1 MVSTGKAGS
10 IEMALQGHVNI
21 CGSGSS
27 NGISCCIQAGTAVHV
42 DNYFDYL
49 WVHRTP
55 LPMGLHCQNPLI
67 IGAKSSK
74 GPQTPAT
81 GAASSVLP
89 DDPFTL
95 KRPPTQWFY
104 KRKEL
109 NSNVVALF
117 NRPMA

>member
-10 IEMALQGHVNI
+10 IEMALQGCGNI

-27 NGISCCIQAGTAVHV
+27 NGIPCCIQAGTAVHM

-49 WVHRTP
+49 WVHRMP
-55 LPMGLHCQNPLI
+55 LPMGLHCQNPLVI
-67 IGAKSSK
+67 EAKSSK

-89 DDPFTL
+89 DDPLHTEGAHQLNGFM
-95 KRPPTQWFY
+95 
-104 KRKEL
+104 KEK
-109 NSNVVALF
+109 S
-117 NRPMA
+117 